1 MVDKFLLFIFFF
13 GMKSFLEVLIEV
25 YLYYCCFKY
34 IILEIDFLYVYSIIF
49 YSIKFKRFSF
59 LG

>member
-1 MVDKFLLFIFFF
+1 MVDKFLLFMFFF
-13 GMKSFLEVLIEV
+13 CMKSFLEVLIEV

-34 IILEIDFLYVYSIIF
+34 IILEIDFFYVYSIIF

>member
-1 MVDKFLLFIFFF
+1 MVDKFLLFMFFF
-13 GMKSFLEVLIEV
+13 MKSFLEVLIGV